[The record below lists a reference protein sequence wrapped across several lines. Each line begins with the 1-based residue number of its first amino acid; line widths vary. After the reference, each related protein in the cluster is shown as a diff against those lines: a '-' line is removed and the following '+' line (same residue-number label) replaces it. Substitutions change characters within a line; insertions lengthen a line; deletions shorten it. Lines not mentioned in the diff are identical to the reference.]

1 MKKDLLFWDVDTQ
14 FDFMNSG
21 GNLYVPG
28 AEEII
33 DKVSETRR
41 LALDNGFSM
50 LADIDWHS
58 RENTEISDSPDFKRT
73 FPPHCMAGSP
83 GAERVGYL
91 GKVRIE
97 YVEIDKTPLQKLKK
111 LVDKE
116 QFHVVIKKNSLDVFE
131 NPNTDS
137 LVELLR
143 PRHVVVFGVA
153 LDFCVYYALR
163 GLLKHNVTRPAV
175 LKDVT
180 KGLGERP
187 EQQIFGELGKMGVE
201 IIELA
206 DLKRQLQC
214 G

>member
-14 FDFMNSG
+14 FDFMNSR

-33 DKVSETRR
+33 DNVSETRR

-58 RENTEISDSPDFKRT
+58 RENAEISDSPDYKQT

-91 GKVRIE
+91 GKVPIE
-97 YVEIDKTPLQKLKK
+97 YVEIDKMPDEALRK

-116 QFHVVIKKNSLDVFE
+116 QFHVVIKKNSLDVFD
-131 NPNTDS
+131 NPNTDA

-143 PRHVVVFGVA
+143 PAQVVVFGVA

-163 GLLKHNVTRPAV
+163 GLIKYKVPRPAV

-180 KGLGERP
+180 KGLGEKP
-187 EQQIFGELGKMGVE
+187 EREIFDELGKMGVE

-206 DLKRQLQC
+206 DIKRQLQC

>member
-14 FDFMNSG
+14 FDFMNSQ

-50 LADIDWHS
+50 LGDIDWHS
-58 RENTEISDSPDFKRT
+58 RQNAEISDSPDFKQT

-97 YVEIDKTPLQKLKK
+97 YVEIDKTPQDALKK

-116 QFHVVIKKNSLDVFE
+116 QFHVVIKKNSLDVFD
-131 NPNTDS
+131 NPTADAI
-137 LVELLR
+137 VELLR
-143 PRHVVVFGVA
+143 PGQVVVFGVA
-153 LDFCVYYALR
+153 LDFCVYCALR
-163 GLLKHNVTRPAV
+163 GLLKHKVTRPAV

-187 EQQIFGELGKMGVE
+187 EQEIFDELSDMGVE